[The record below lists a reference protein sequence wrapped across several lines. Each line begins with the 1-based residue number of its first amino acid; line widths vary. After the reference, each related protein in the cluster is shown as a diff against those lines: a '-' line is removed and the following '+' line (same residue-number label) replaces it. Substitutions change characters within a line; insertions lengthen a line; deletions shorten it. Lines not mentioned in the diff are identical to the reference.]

1 MALLLNLIV
10 MKRCPQCGK
19 DHPDE
24 LTDCPE
30 TANPPPPPIPSTPSQ
45 SKANPLLFL
54 VIGAAV
60 VGSIAAA
67 VFAYEYSVIRSRKLA
82 SEEISCGLN
91 IKGIEGTKAIWMLEK
106 RKTEKD
112 TPTDSELFTPGN
124 FMQTK
129 PQCPSGG
136 IYRIGACSEAP
147 ACSIHLQPY

>member
-30 TANPPPPPIPSTPSQ
+30 TANPPPPPIPPTPNQ
-45 SKANPLLFL
+45 SKVNLLLFL
-54 VIGAAV
+54 VIGAAII
-60 VGSIAAA
+60 GTIAAA
-67 VFAYEYSVIRSRKLA
+67 VFAYEYSVIRPRQLA
-82 SEEISCGLN
+82 SEAISCGLN
-91 IKGIEGTKAIWMLEK
+91 IKGIEGAKAIWMLEK
-106 RKTEKD
+106 GKTEKD